1 LIATALVTVAALFAF
16 GGAMIA
22 AFGRRA
28 PAPAELWQHYVSE
41 VAIVGA
47 VLIPAATHRYA
58 FLAVVLAAAG
68 RCAWEVAVLYRRASR
83 PVAERLL
90 AVAFPLIGAACL
102 AYVSCRDAAFGWI
115 FLLFAVTE
123 TQDAMAWLFGRLF
136 GRRLIFPNLSPRK
149 TLEGALAG
157 IAGAVAV
164 GVAVARLGLGL
175 DWAPAIGCSLLI
187 AVSGLAGD
195 LLASLLKRRV
205 GAKDFPPVHRLH
217 GGLLDIYD
225 AFLFA
230 AIPLGAVLWIADPGR

>member
-1 LIATALVTVAALFAF
+1 MIATALATVGVLFAF

-28 PAPAELWQHYVSE
+28 PAAAELWPYYLSE
-41 VAIVGA
+41 VFIVGA
-47 VLIPAATHRYA
+47 VLVPAALHRDA
-58 FLAVVLAAAG
+58 FLAVLLAGAT
-68 RCAWEVAVLYRRASR
+68 RCAWEVALLYRRASR
-83 PVAERLL
+83 TLAGLLL
-90 AVAFPLIGAACL
+90 AAAFPLLGAASL
-102 AYVSCRDAAFGWI
+102 AHIAWREAAFGWI

-136 GRRLIFPNLSPRK
+136 GRRPIFRYLSPRK

-157 IAGAVAV
+157 IAAAVAV
-164 GVAVARLGLGL
+164 GTAVARLGLGL
-175 DWAPAIGCSLLI
+175 DWAVAIGCSLLI
-187 AVSGLAGD
+187 AGSGLAGD
-195 LLASLLKRRV
+195 LLASLLKRSV

-230 AIPLGAVLWIADPGR
+230 AIPLNAVLWIVDLAP

>member
-1 LIATALVTVAALFAF
+1 LIATALATVAALFAF

-28 PAPAELWQHYVSE
+28 PAAAELWAYYASE
-41 VAIVGA
+41 VVIVGA
-47 VLIPAATHRYA
+47 VLLPAALHRYA
-58 FLAVVLAAAG
+58 FLAVLLAAAA
-68 RCAWEVAVLYRRASR
+68 RCVWEVALLYRRASR
-83 PVAERLL
+83 SFA
-90 AVAFPLIGAACL
+90 AAAAAMAFPLAGAASL
-102 AYVSCRDAAFGWI
+102 AQIACRDDAFGWI

-136 GRRLIFPNLSPRK
+136 GRRLILQYLSPRK

-157 IAGAVAV
+157 IAAAVAV
-164 GVAVARLGLGL
+164 GVLVARLGLGL

-187 AVSGLAGD
+187 AASGFAGD

-230 AIPLGAVLWIADPGR
+230 AIPLGALLWAVA